1 MKNFI
6 LMSLL
11 FLSVGAMA
19 ADAAHVEKLQTE
31 YKLTDAQAASLKN
44 SGLPDSQL
52 AVAARLFT
60 DLPKGS
66 TTTIDDILKMRQE
79 QHMGW
84 GEIAKKLGVPP
95 KEIGQAIAAEHRQN
109 EKHNDREM
117 KDDRRADREDRAD
130 SHKDK
135 DHGKGH

>member
-1 MKNFI
+1 
-6 LMSLL
+6 
-11 FLSVGAMA
+11 V
-19 ADAAHVEKLQTE
+19 
-31 YKLTDAQAASLKN
+31 
-44 SGLPDSQL
+44 
-52 AVAARLFT
+52 ARLFS

-66 TTTIDDILKMRQE
+66 TTTMDDILKMRQE

-109 EKHNDREM
+109 EKHNDRDM
-117 KDDRRADREDRAD
+117 RDDRRADREDRAD